1 MKTRDDRRF
10 LPVTAEEMRMRGW
23 DRPDF
28 VYVTG
33 DAYVDH
39 PSFGLAIIS
48 RVLEDA
54 GYRVCMLP
62 QPDWHDKSAFMRF
75 GEPKLGFLVTAGVVD
90 SMVNHYTAA
99 KKHRNTD
106 VYSPGGKAGM
116 RPDRCT
122 VVYCNRIR
130 EAYGSIPIGI
140 GGVEAS
146 LRRFAHYDY
155 WDDRVRNSILVDSG
169 ADVLMF
175 GMGEKTI
182 LRVAE
187 WMKEGRH
194 FSECDIPGTCVMT
207 KDAPEDAVVIE
218 YAEEVMR
225 DKKAYARAFLVQ
237 YNEQDPVRGKR
248 IAQKHGAR
256 YLLQNKPAMP
266 LVTEEL
272 DKVYALPYAR
282 TWHPMYDEAGGIPG
296 FQEVEFSIASERG
309 CFGACNFCAL
319 TFHQGRIVTSRSK
332 ASIVAEAKKLIA
344 RPGFKGYIHDVGGPT
359 ANFRHPACDKQLKS
373 GTCPQRQCLFPT
385 PCKNVNAD
393 HSEYVD
399 ILKALR
405 ALPGV
410 KKVFVRSGIRF
421 DYMLLDKKN
430 LLMSEL
436 VQYHISGQLKVA
448 PEHAAKNA
456 LKYMGKPDVSVFDEF
471 RRRFDAA
478 NKKYGKDQYLVPYFM
493 SSHPGCTLK
502 DAVELAEYMKRT
514 HLHPEQVQDF
524 YPTPGTLSTTM
535 FYTELDPRDMSPVYV
550 AKSPHD
556 KEMQRALMQYDRP
569 QNRALVVEALR
580 RAGRT
585 DLIGRGPDCLIPSFS
600 GGSREEK
607 HGDSRNG
614 GVRGR
619 DDRRGNGYAENR
631 GRDDRRGNN
640 YADNRGRDDRRGN
653 DRAENRGRDDRRGND
668 RAENRGRDERRGN
681 GYAENRGRDERR
693 GNGYAENRGRDERC
707 GNGYADER
715 GRNERGNGRGRDER
729 RGNERSD
736 NRGRGK
742 PGTGGKRR

>member
-62 QPDWHDKSAFMRF
+62 QPDWHDKSEFMRF
-75 GEPKLGFLVTAGVVD
+75 GEPRLGFLVTAGVVD

-187 WMKEGRH
+187 WMREGRH

-218 YAEEVMR
+218 SAEEVMR

-266 LVTEEL
+266 LQTEEL

-282 TWHPMYDEAGGIPG
+282 TWHPMYDAAGGIPG

-448 PEHAAKNA
+448 PEHASKNA
-456 LKYMGKPDVSVFDEF
+456 LRYMGKPDVSVFDEF
-471 RRRFDAA
+471 RKRFEAA
-478 NKKYGKDQYLVPYFM
+478 NKKYGKEQYLVPYFM

-600 GGSREEK
+600 GGGREEK
-607 HGDSRNG
+607 RADGRNG
-614 GVRGR
+614 GGRAESRGR
-619 DDRRGNGYAENR
+619 DDRRGNGRGNDRAESR
-631 GRDDRRGNN
+631 GRDDRRGNE
-640 YADNRGRDDRRGN
+640 RGSGRGN
-653 DRAENRGRDDRRGND
+653 DRAES
-668 RAENRGRDERRGN
+668 
-681 GYAENRGRDERR
+681 
-693 GNGYAENRGRDERC
+693 
-707 GNGYADER
+707 
-715 GRNERGNGRGRDER
+715 RGRDER
-729 RGNERSD
+729 RGNERGSGRGNDRAESRGREERLGNERGNGRGSDRAESRGRDDRRGNERAD
-736 NRGRGK
+736 NRGRGR